1 MAKDITIRV
10 TGQNPDGTM
19 TVQQVDG
26 GNPFMTGQPQSTA
39 LAPYTPPGQMT
50 APTQP
55 AQQGGYRATING
67 VQVTFASEADYLK
80 ADRALRDMIESQNVP
95 SLGGMPAVGGGGG
108 GAGMGGSGRW
118 LRTGANAADA
128 VAGFLNGRNIRRKM
142 EDLDDALLDSRD
154 GRAELDTL
162 ERGGKYPD
170 LIPVLR
176 RLFLAERDATE
187 ASVSV
192 LEDQLTAVDIQ
203 TGSGVAKVAADFIS
217 DRPGPAAG
225 GGGGDGIGTAIAV
238 GGAGLGL
245 GLLLSN
251 NRDERGGRRRRPR

>member
-50 APTQP
+50 SP

-80 ADRALRDMIESQNVP
+80 ADRALRDMIESQNIP
-95 SLGGMPAVGGGGG
+95 SLGGVPTVGGGGG
-108 GAGMGGSGRW
+108 GGGGRSW
-118 LRTGANAADA
+118 LRTGANAADT
-128 VAGFLNGRNIRRKM
+128 VAGFLNGRNIRRKL
-142 EDLDDALLDSRD
+142 EDLEDALADSRD
-154 GRAELDTL
+154 ARAELDTL
-162 ERGGKYPD
+162 TVKFPD

-203 TGSGVAKVAADFIS
+203 TGSAVAKVAADFMG
-217 DRPGPAAG
+217 DRPASPA
-225 GGGGDGIGTAIAV
+225 GGGDGIGTALAV

-245 GLLLSN
+245 GLLMSN
-251 NRDERGGRRRRPR
+251 SRDDRGGRRRRPR

>member
-10 TGQNPDGTM
+10 TGQNPDGTLN
-19 TVQQVDG
+19 VQQIDG
-26 GNPFMTGQPQSTA
+26 GNPFMSGQQNASMV
-39 LAPYTPPGQMT
+39 PYTGG
-50 APTQP
+50 APATQ
-55 AQQGGYRATING
+55 QQGGYRATING

-80 ADRALRDMIESQNVP
+80 ADRALRDMVESNNVP
-95 SLGGMPAVGGGGG
+95 SVGGMGSMPALGGGG
-108 GAGMGGSGRW
+108 GAGRW

-128 VAGFLNGRNIRRKM
+128 VSGFLNGRNIRRKL

-154 GRAELDTL
+154 GRAELDNL
-162 ERGGKYPD
+162 ERSGKYPD
-170 LIPVLR
+170 LIPTLR

-217 DRPGPAAG
+217 DRPTPAAA
-225 GGGGDGIGTAIAV
+225 GGGDGIGTAVAV

-251 NRDERGGRRRRPR
+251 NRDERSGRRRRR

>member
-10 TGQNPDGTM
+10 TGQNPDGTLN
-19 TVQQVDG
+19 VQQLDG
-26 GNPFMTGQPQSTA
+26 GNPFMSGQQQNTSMV
-39 LAPYTPPGQMT
+39 PYTGG
-50 APTQP
+50 APAPQ
-55 AQQGGYRATING
+55 QQGGYRATING

-95 SLGGMPAVGGGGG
+95 SLGGMGGMPAVGGGGG
-108 GAGMGGSGRW
+108 GGGRW

-128 VAGFLNGRNIRRKM
+128 VAGFLNGRNIRRKL

-154 GRAELDTL
+154 GRAELDNL

-170 LIPVLR
+170 LIPVLC

-203 TGSGVAKVAADFIS
+203 TGSGVAKVAADFIT
-217 DRPGPAAG
+217 DRPTTAAG
-225 GGGGDGIGTAIAV
+225 AAGGDGIGTALAV

-251 NRDERGGRRRRPR
+251 NNSRDDRGSRRRRR

>member
-10 TGQNPDGTM
+10 TGQNADGSLN
-19 TVQQVDG
+19 VQQVDG
-26 GNPFMTGQPQSTA
+26 GNPFMSGAQQNTSLG
-39 LAPYTPPGQMT
+39 PYTGGAPAPP
-50 APTQP
+50 
-55 AQQGGYRATING
+55 QQGGYRATING

-95 SLGGMPAVGGGGG
+95 SVGGVPALGGGGG
-108 GAGMGGSGRW
+108 TSSGGRW

-128 VAGFLNGRNIRRKM
+128 VAGFLNGRNIRRKL

-154 GRAELDTL
+154 ARNELDAL
-162 ERGGKYPD
+162 ERSGKYTD
-170 LIPVLR
+170 LIPTLR

-187 ASVSV
+187 TSVSV

-217 DRPGPAAG
+217 DRPAAATAAG
-225 GGGGDGIGTAIAV
+225 GGDGLGTALAV

-251 NRDERGGRRRRPR
+251 RDDRGGRRRRR

>member
-50 APTQP
+50 QP

-80 ADRALRDMIESQNVP
+80 ADRALRDMIESQNIP
-95 SLGGMPAVGGGGG
+95 SLGGVPAVGGGGG
-108 GAGMGGSGRW
+108 GGGGRSW
-118 LRTGANAADA
+118 LRTGANAADT
-128 VAGFLNGRNIRRKM
+128 VAGFLNGRNIRRK
-142 EDLDDALLDSRD
+142 LDDLEDALADSREA
-154 GRAELDTL
+154 RAELDTL
-162 ERGGKYPD
+162 TVKFPD

-203 TGSGVAKVAADFIS
+203 TGSAVAKVAADFMG
-217 DRPGPAAG
+217 DRPASPAS
-225 GGGGDGIGTAIAV
+225 GGDGIGTALAV

-245 GLLLSN
+245 GLLMSS
-251 NRDERGGRRRRPR
+251 NRDDRGGRRRRPR

>member
-10 TGQNPDGTM
+10 TGQNADGTLN
-19 TVQQVDG
+19 VQQVDG
-26 GNPFMTGQPQSTA
+26 GNPFMSSASTSMV
-39 LAPYTPPGQMT
+39 PYNPNQGVV
-50 APTQP
+50 APTQ
-55 AQQGGYRATING
+55 QGGFRAKING
-67 VQVTFASEADYLK
+67 VDVTFASEADYLK
-80 ADRALRDMIESQNVP
+80 ADRALREMVESQN
-95 SLGGMPAVGGGGG
+95 LPAVGGFSGARGGG
-108 GAGMGGSGRW
+108 SINNW

-128 VAGFLNGRNIRRKM
+128 VAGFLNGRNVRRKL

-154 GRAELDTL
+154 GRAELDNL

-203 TGSGVAKVAADFIS
+203 TGSGVAKVAADFIT
-217 DRPGPAAG
+217 DRPTTAAG
-225 GGGGDGIGTAIAV
+225 AAGGDGIGTALAV

-251 NRDERGGRRRRPR
+251 NNSRDDRGSRRRRR

>member
-80 ADRALRDMIESQNVP
+80 ADRALRDMIESQNIP

-108 GAGMGGSGRW
+108 GGGGGGRSW
-118 LRTGANAADA
+118 LRTGANAADT
-128 VAGFLNGRNIRRKM
+128 VAGFLNGRNIRRKL
-142 EDLDDALLDSRD
+142 EDLEDALADSRD
-154 GRAELDTL
+154 ARAELDTL
-162 ERGGKYPD
+162 TVKFPD

-203 TGSGVAKVAADFIS
+203 TGSAVAKVAADFMG
-217 DRPGPAAG
+217 DRPASPA
-225 GGGGDGIGTAIAV
+225 GGGDGIGTALAV

-245 GLLLSN
+245 GLLMSN
-251 NRDERGGRRRRPR
+251 SRDDRGGRRRRPR

>member
-26 GNPFMTGQPQSTA
+26 GNPFMSSAQPGNASMV
-39 LAPYTPPGQMT
+39 PYTPPGQT
-50 APTQP
+50 TQP

-108 GAGMGGSGRW
+108 GGMGGGGRW

-128 VAGFLNGRNIRRKM
+128 VAGFLNGRNIRRKL

-154 GRAELDTL
+154 GRAELDNL

-217 DRPGPAAG
+217 DRPGPAVA
-225 GGGGDGIGTAIAV
+225 GGGGDGIGTALAV

-251 NRDERGGRRRRPR
+251 NRDDRGGRRRRPR

>member
-1 MAKDITIRV
+1 MAKDVTIRV
-10 TGQNPDGTM
+10 TGQNADGTLN
-19 TVQQVDG
+19 VQQVDG
-26 GNPFMTGQPQSTA
+26 GNPFMSGAQQSTA
-39 LAPYTPPGQMT
+39 LGPYTGG
-50 APTQP
+50 APAQQQ
-55 AQQGGYRATING
+55 QQGGYRATING

-80 ADRALRDMIESQNVP
+80 ADRALRDMIESNNVP

-108 GAGMGGSGRW
+108 GTSSSGRW

-128 VAGFLNGRNIRRKM
+128 VAGFLNGRNIRRKL

-154 GRAELDTL
+154 ARLELDNL
-162 ERGGKYPD
+162 ERSGKYPD
-170 LIPVLR
+170 LIPTLR

-187 ASVSV
+187 TSVSV

-217 DRPGPAAG
+217 DRPAAAATAAG
-225 GGGGDGIGTAIAV
+225 SGDGLGTALAV

-251 NRDERGGRRRRPR
+251 RDDRSGRRRRR

>member
-26 GNPFMTGQPQSTA
+26 GNPFMSSAQPQNASMV
-39 LAPYTPPGQMT
+39 PYTPPGQIT

-95 SLGGMPAVGGGGG
+95 QLGGMPAVGGGGG
-108 GAGMGGSGRW
+108 GMGGGGRW

-128 VAGFLNGRNIRRKM
+128 VAGFLNGRNIRRKL

-154 GRAELDTL
+154 ARAELDNL
-162 ERGGKYPD
+162 ERAAKYPD

-217 DRPGPAAG
+217 DRPGPAAA
-225 GGGGDGIGTAIAV
+225 GGGGDGIGTALAV

-251 NRDERGGRRRRPR
+251 NRDDRGGRRRRPR

>member
-10 TGQNPDGTM
+10 TGQNPDGTLN
-19 TVQQVDG
+19 VQQLDG
-26 GNPFMTGQPQSTA
+26 GNPFMSGQQNTSMV
-39 LAPYTPPGQMT
+39 PYTGG
-50 APTQP
+50 APATQ
-55 AQQGGYRATING
+55 QQGGYRATING
-67 VQVTFASEADYLK
+67 IQVTFASEADYLK

-95 SLGGMPAVGGGGG
+95 SVGGVPALGGGGG
-108 GAGMGGSGRW
+108 GGGGGRW

-128 VAGFLNGRNIRRKM
+128 VAGFLNGRNIRRKL

-154 GRAELDTL
+154 ARTELDTL
-162 ERGGKYPD
+162 ERSGKYTD
-170 LIPVLR
+170 LIPTLR

-187 ASVSV
+187 TSVAV

-217 DRPGPAAG
+217 DRPAAAV
-225 GGGGDGIGTAIAV
+225 GGGGDGIGTAVAV

-251 NRDERGGRRRRPR
+251 RDDRGGRRRRR

>member
-26 GNPFMTGQPQSTA
+26 GNPFMTGQPQSTS

-50 APTQP
+50 SP

-80 ADRALRDMIESQNVP
+80 ADRALRDMIESQNIP
-95 SLGGMPAVGGGGG
+95 SLGGVPAVGGGGG
-108 GAGMGGSGRW
+108 GGGGRSW
-118 LRTGANAADA
+118 LRTGANAADT
-128 VAGFLNGRNIRRKM
+128 VAGFLNGRNIRRKL
-142 EDLDDALLDSRD
+142 EDLEDALADSRD
-154 GRAELDTL
+154 ARAELDNLTV
-162 ERGGKYPD
+162 KFPD

-203 TGSGVAKVAADFIS
+203 TGSAVAKVAADFMG
-217 DRPGPAAG
+217 DRPASPA
-225 GGGGDGIGTAIAV
+225 GGGDGIGTALAV

-245 GLLLSN
+245 GLLMSN
-251 NRDERGGRRRRPR
+251 SRDDRGGRRRRPR

>member
-10 TGQNPDGTM
+10 TGQNPDGTLN
-19 TVQQVDG
+19 VQQLDG
-26 GNPFMTGQPQSTA
+26 GNPFMSGQQNTSMV
-39 LAPYTPPGQMT
+39 PYTGG
-50 APTQP
+50 APATQ
-55 AQQGGYRATING
+55 QQGGYRATING

-95 SLGGMPAVGGGGG
+95 SLGGIPSVGGGGG
-108 GAGMGGSGRW
+108 GAGGSGGRW

-128 VAGFLNGRNIRRKM
+128 VAGFLNGRNIRRKL

-154 GRAELDTL
+154 GRAELDAL

-217 DRPGPAAG
+217 DRPATPTAA
-225 GGGGDGIGTAIAV
+225 GGGDGIGTALAV

-251 NRDERGGRRRRPR
+251 NRDDRGGRRRRR

>member
-26 GNPFMTGQPQSTA
+26 GNPFMTGQPQTTA

-50 APTQP
+50 SP
-55 AQQGGYRATING
+55 AQPGGYRATING

-80 ADRALRDMIESQNVP
+80 ADRALRDMIESQNIP
-95 SLGGMPAVGGGGG
+95 SLGGVPTVGGGG
-108 GAGMGGSGRW
+108 GAGGGGSRSW
-118 LRTGANAADA
+118 LRTGANAADT
-128 VAGFLNGRNIRRKM
+128 VAGFLNGRNIRRKL
-142 EDLDDALLDSRD
+142 EDLEDALADSRD
-154 GRAELDTL
+154 ARAELDTL
-162 ERGGKYPD
+162 TVKFPD

-203 TGSGVAKVAADFIS
+203 TGSAVAKVAADFMG
-217 DRPGPAAG
+217 DRPASLAS
-225 GGGGDGIGTAIAV
+225 GGDGIGTALAV

-245 GLLLSN
+245 GLLMSN
-251 NRDERGGRRRRPR
+251 NRDDRGGRRRRPR

>member
-26 GNPFMTGQPQSTA
+26 GNPFMTGQPQTTA

-50 APTQP
+50 SP
-55 AQQGGYRATING
+55 AQPGGYRATING

-80 ADRALRDMIESQNVP
+80 ADRALRDMIESQNIP
-95 SLGGMPAVGGGGG
+95 SLGGVPTVGGGG
-108 GAGMGGSGRW
+108 GAGGGGGRSW
-118 LRTGANAADA
+118 LRTGANAADT
-128 VAGFLNGRNIRRKM
+128 VAGFLNGRNIRRKL
-142 EDLDDALLDSRD
+142 EDLEDALADSRD
-154 GRAELDTL
+154 ARAELDTL
-162 ERGGKYPD
+162 TVKFPD

-203 TGSGVAKVAADFIS
+203 TGSAVAKVAADFMG
-217 DRPGPAAG
+217 DRPASPA
-225 GGGGDGIGTAIAV
+225 GGGDGIGTALAV

-245 GLLLSN
+245 GLLMSN
-251 NRDERGGRRRRPR
+251 SRDDRGGRRRRPR

>member
-10 TGQNPDGTM
+10 TGQNPDGTLN
-19 TVQQVDG
+19 VQQLDG
-26 GNPFMTGQPQSTA
+26 GNPFMSGQQSTSMVPYSGG
-39 LAPYTPPGQMT
+39 AP
-50 APTQP
+50 ATQ
-55 AQQGGYRATING
+55 QQGGYRATING
-67 VQVTFASEADYLK
+67 IQVTFASEADYLK

-95 SLGGMPAVGGGGG
+95 SVGGVPALGGGGG
-108 GAGMGGSGRW
+108 GGGGGRW

-128 VAGFLNGRNIRRKM
+128 VAGFLNGRNIRRKL

-154 GRAELDTL
+154 ARTELDAL
-162 ERGGKYPD
+162 ERSGKYTD
-170 LIPVLR
+170 LIPTLR

-187 ASVSV
+187 TSVSV

-217 DRPGPAAG
+217 DRPATAA
-225 GGGGDGIGTAIAV
+225 GGGGDGIGTAVAV

-251 NRDERGGRRRRPR
+251 RDDRGGRRRRR

>member
-26 GNPFMTGQPQSTA
+26 GNPFMTGQPQSTS

-50 APTQP
+50 SP

-80 ADRALRDMIESQNVP
+80 ADRALRDMIESQNIP
-95 SLGGMPAVGGGGG
+95 SLGGVPAVGGGGG
-108 GAGMGGSGRW
+108 GGGGRSW
-118 LRTGANAADA
+118 LRTGANAADT
-128 VAGFLNGRNIRRKM
+128 VAGFLNGRNIRRKL
-142 EDLDDALLDSRD
+142 EDLEDALADSRD
-154 GRAELDTL
+154 ARADLDTL
-162 ERGGKYPD
+162 TVKFPD

-203 TGSGVAKVAADFIS
+203 TGSAVAKVAADFMG
-217 DRPGPAAG
+217 DRPASPA
-225 GGGGDGIGTAIAV
+225 GGGDGIGTALAV

-245 GLLLSN
+245 GLLMSN
-251 NRDERGGRRRRPR
+251 SRDNRGGRRRRPR

>member
-26 GNPFMTGQPQSTA
+26 GNPFMTGQPQTTA

-50 APTQP
+50 SP
-55 AQQGGYRATING
+55 AQPGGYRATING

-80 ADRALRDMIESQNVP
+80 ADRALRDMIESQNIP

-108 GAGMGGSGRW
+108 GGGGGRSW
-118 LRTGANAADA
+118 LRTGANAADT
-128 VAGFLNGRNIRRKM
+128 VAGFLNGRNIRRKL
-142 EDLDDALLDSRD
+142 EDLEDALADSRD
-154 GRAELDTL
+154 ARAELDTL
-162 ERGGKYPD
+162 TVKFPD

-203 TGSGVAKVAADFIS
+203 TGSAVAKVAADFMG
-217 DRPGPAAG
+217 DRPASQA
-225 GGGGDGIGTAIAV
+225 GGGDGIGTALAV

-245 GLLLSN
+245 GLLMSN
-251 NRDERGGRRRRPR
+251 SRDDRGGRRRRPR

>member
-26 GNPFMTGQPQSTA
+26 GNPFMSSAQPQNASMV
-39 LAPYTPPGQMT
+39 PYTPPGQ
-50 APTQP
+50 TQP

-80 ADRALRDMIESQNVP
+80 ADRALRDMIESQNIP
-95 SLGGMPAVGGGGG
+95 SLGGVPAVG
-108 GAGMGGSGRW
+108 AGGSGGMGSRSW
-118 LRTGANAADA
+118 LRTGANAADT
-128 VAGFLNGRNIRRKM
+128 VAGFLNGRNIRRKL
-142 EDLDDALLDSRD
+142 EDLDDALIDSRD
-154 GRAELDTL
+154 ARAELDNL
-162 ERGGKYPD
+162 ERAAKYPD

-217 DRPGPAAG
+217 DRPGPAAA
-225 GGGGDGIGTAIAV
+225 GGGGDGIGTALAV

-251 NRDERGGRRRRPR
+251 NRDDRGGRRRRPR

>member
-10 TGQNPDGTM
+10 TGQNPDGTLN
-19 TVQQVDG
+19 VQQLDG
-26 GNPFMTGQPQSTA
+26 GNPFMSGQQNASMV
-39 LAPYTPPGQMT
+39 PYTGG
-50 APTQP
+50 APATQ
-55 AQQGGYRATING
+55 QQGGYRATING
-67 VQVTFASEADYLK
+67 IQVTFASEADYLK

-95 SLGGMPAVGGGGG
+95 SVGGVPALGGGGG
-108 GAGMGGSGRW
+108 GGGGRW

-128 VAGFLNGRNIRRKM
+128 VAGFLNGRNIRRKL

-154 GRAELDTL
+154 ARLELDNI
-162 ERGGKYPD
+162 ERSGKYTD

-187 ASVSV
+187 TSVSV

-217 DRPGPAAG
+217 DRPATAAAA
-225 GGGGDGIGTAIAV
+225 GGGGDGIGTALAV

-251 NRDERGGRRRRPR
+251 RDDRGGRRRRR

>member
-26 GNPFMTGQPQSTA
+26 GNPFMTGQPQTTA

-50 APTQP
+50 SP

-80 ADRALRDMIESQNVP
+80 ADRALRDMIESQNIP
-95 SLGGMPAVGGGGG
+95 SLGGVPALGGGGG
-108 GAGMGGSGRW
+108 GGGGGRSW
-118 LRTGANAADA
+118 LRTGANAADT
-128 VAGFLNGRNIRRKM
+128 VAGFLNGRNIRRKL
-142 EDLDDALLDSRD
+142 EDLEDALADSRD
-154 GRAELDTL
+154 ARAELDTL
-162 ERGGKYPD
+162 TVKFPD

-203 TGSGVAKVAADFIS
+203 TGSAVAKVAADFMS
-217 DRPGPAAG
+217 DRPASPA
-225 GGGGDGIGTAIAV
+225 GGGDGIGTALAV

-245 GLLLSN
+245 GLLMSN
-251 NRDERGGRRRRPR
+251 SRDDRGGRRRRPR